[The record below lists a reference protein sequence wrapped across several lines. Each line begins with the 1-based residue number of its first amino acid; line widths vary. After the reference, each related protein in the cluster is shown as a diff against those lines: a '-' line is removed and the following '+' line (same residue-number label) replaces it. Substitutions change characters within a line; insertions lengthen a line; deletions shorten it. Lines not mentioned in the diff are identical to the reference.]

1 MRLGSSANPF
11 GVFLLLSMAGMLFVA
26 ALLVSQLETS
36 MGILIGLGIAVS
48 VLVFFKTEIAIY
60 LLIFSML
67 LSPEFG
73 LGGLATTGGTLGRGV
88 TFRFDDFLLVI
99 IASSWLIKS
108 AIHKE
113 LGIFKKTPL
122 NGAML
127 FYAFA
132 CVLSTL
138 LGIAAGRVELMTGS
152 LFVLKYIQYFVLFFL
167 VINSIEDQKQ
177 LRRYWLAVLV
187 TALMVGA
194 IGLAQIYIPG
204 AGRVTAPFEG
214 DNPEPNTF
222 AGYLAFV
229 ILICIALALTLPN
242 YKRRI
247 SYFLIAAFLFIPF
260 LYTLSRAS
268 YLGFIPGLA
277 VVLLLNRQRIVS
289 YTLVAL
295 FLTALVFP
303 NLFPQAIR
311 DRVAFTFTQAPT
323 VGQVTVLGQR
333 LDTSTSARLRSFQ
346 EAVEAFYQE
355 PLLGYGVTGWN
366 FIDAQYFRT
375 LIETGLLGL
384 MAFFFL
390 LYRLFRLGLDRLRS
404 SGEDPFSRGLA
415 IGFLGGFVCLLFHAI
430 GSNTFIIVRIMQ
442 PFWLVT
448 GLVFMLHLVAAEEL
462 SEEKAEPLA
471 QAV

>member
-1 MRLGSSANPF
+1 MRRETAANPF
-11 GVFLLLSMAGMLFVA
+11 GVFLLLLMGGILCVA
-26 ALLVSQLETS
+26 ALLVSQLETN
-36 MGILIGLGIAVS
+36 MGILIGLGIAIA

-60 LLIFSML
+60 LLICSML

-73 LGGLATTGGTLGRGV
+73 VGGLATTGGTLGRGV

-99 IASSWLIKS
+99 IAFSWLIKS
-108 AIHKE
+108 AVYKE
-113 LGIFKKTPL
+113 LGIFRKTPL

-132 CVLSTL
+132 CFLSTL
-138 LGIAAGRVELMTGS
+138 LGVAAGRVELMTGS
-152 LFVLKYIQYFVLFFL
+152 LFLLKYMQYFVLFFL

-177 LRRYWLAVLV
+177 VRRYWLAVLI
-187 TALMVGA
+187 TALIVGA
-194 IGLAQIYIPG
+194 IGLAQIPG
-204 AGRVTAPFEG
+204 GGRVTAPFEG

-229 ILICIALALTLPN
+229 ILICLALALNLPN
-242 YKRRI
+242 YRTRI
-247 SYFLIAAFLFIPF
+247 SYFLMAVFLFIPF
-260 LYTLSRAS
+260 LFTLSRAS

-277 VVLLLNRQRIVS
+277 VVLLLNHQRVVS
-289 YTLVAL
+289 YTLVAA
-295 FLTALVFP
+295 FLTLLIFP
-303 NLFPQAIR
+303 NIFPQVIR
-311 DRVAFTFTQAPT
+311 DRIAFTFTQEPT
-323 VGQVTVLGQR
+323 AGQVTLFGQR
-333 LDTSTSARLRSFQ
+333 LDTSTSARLRSF
-346 EAVEAFYQE
+346 EDAVEAFYEE
-355 PLLGYGVTGWN
+355 PIVGYGVTGWS

-375 LIETGLLGL
+375 LIETGLVGL
-384 MAFFFL
+384 MALFFL
-390 LYRLFRLGLDRLRS
+390 LYRLFRLGLDRFRY

-448 GLVFMLHLVAAEEL
+448 GLVFMLPLVAAGEL
-462 SEEKAEPLA
+462 AEEKVGPLA

>member
-1 MRLGSSANPF
+1 MRLGTGANPF
-11 GVFLLLSMAGMLFVA
+11 GAFLLLLMGGVLFVS
-26 ALLVSQLETS
+26 ALLVSQLDTS
-36 MGILIGLGIAVS
+36 TGILIGLGIAVS

-73 LGGLATTGGTLGRGV
+73 VGGLATTGGTLGRGV
-88 TFRFDDFLLVI
+88 TFRLDDFLLVI
-99 IASSWLIKS
+99 IAFSWLIKS
-108 AIHKE
+108 ALYKE

-167 VINSIEDQKQ
+167 VINSIEDRKQ
-177 LRRYWLAVLV
+177 LRRYWMAVLV
-187 TALMVGA
+187 TALIVGA
-194 IGLAQIYIPG
+194 IGLAQIPG
-204 AGRVTAPFEG
+204 GGRVTAPFEG
-214 DNPEPNTF
+214 DSPEPNTF
-222 AGYLAFV
+222 AGYLGFV
-229 ILICIALALTLPN
+229 ILICLAMALNLPSF
-242 YKRRI
+242 KR
-247 SYFLIAAFLFIPF
+247 SMYYFFIAAFLFLPF
-260 LYTLSRAS
+260 LFTLSRAS

-277 VVLLLNRQRIVS
+277 VVLLLNHQRVVS
-289 YTLVAL
+289 YTLLAL
-295 FLTALVFP
+295 FLTVLIFP
-303 NLFPQAIR
+303 NVFPQAIR
-311 DRVAFTFTQAPT
+311 DRIAFTFTQAPQA
-323 VGQVTVLGQR
+323 GQVTVLGQR

-346 EAVEAFYQE
+346 EAADAFYQE
-355 PLLGYGVTGWN
+355 PLVGYGVTGWS

-375 LIETGLLGL
+375 LIETGLVGL
-384 MAFFFL
+384 MAFLFL
-390 LYRLFRLGLDRLRS
+390 LYRLFQLGLDRFRS
-404 SGEDPFSRGLA
+404 SGEDPFARGLA

-448 GLVFMLHLVAAEEL
+448 GLVFMLHLVATKEL
-462 SEEKAEPLA
+462 PEVKAEPLA

>member
-1 MRLGSSANPF
+1 
-11 GVFLLLSMAGMLFVA
+11 V
-26 ALLVSQLETS
+26 
-36 MGILIGLGIAVS
+36 
-48 VLVFFKTEIAIY
+48 
-60 LLIFSML
+60 
-67 LSPEFG
+67 
-73 LGGLATTGGTLGRGV
+73 
-88 TFRFDDFLLVI
+88 
-99 IASSWLIKS
+99 
-108 AIHKE
+108 KE

-127 FYAFA
+127 CYAFA
-132 CVLSTL
+132 CLLSTL

-277 VVLLLNRQRIVS
+277 VVLLLNRQRVVS
-289 YTLVAL
+289 YALVAL
-295 FLTALVFP
+295 FLTALAFP

-346 EAVEAFYQE
+346 EAVEAFYEE
-355 PLLGYGVTGWN
+355 PLLGYGVTGWA

-390 LYRLFRLGLDRLRS
+390 LYRLFRLGLDRVRY

-448 GLVFMLHLVAAEEL
+448 GLVFMTRLGVAEKSPEE
-462 SEEKAEPLA
+462 ATGPYPDYA
-471 QAV
+471 

>member
-1 MRLGSSANPF
+1 MRLETSANPF
-11 GVFLLLSMAGMLFVA
+11 GVFLLLSMAGILFMA
-26 ALLVSQLETS
+26 AFLVSQLETS
-36 MGILIGLGIAVS
+36 TGILIGFGIAVS

-60 LLIFSML
+60 LLIGSML

-73 LGGLATTGGTLGRGV
+73 VGGLATTGGTLGRGV

-99 IASSWLIKS
+99 IAFSWLIKS

-127 FYAFA
+127 FYTFA

-138 LGIAAGRVELMTGS
+138 LGIAAGRVEVLTGS

-187 TALMVGA
+187 TALIVGA
-194 IGLAQIYIPG
+194 IGLAQIPG
-204 AGRVTAPFEG
+204 GGRVTAPFEG
-214 DNPEPNTF
+214 GNPEPNTF

-229 ILICIALALTLPN
+229 ILICLALALTLSN
-242 YKRRI
+242 NRRRI
-247 SYFLIAAFLFIPF
+247 SYFLIATFLFIPF
-260 LYTLSRAS
+260 LFTLSRAS

-277 VVLLLNRQRIVS
+277 VVLVLNHQRVVS
-289 YTLVAL
+289 YTLLAF
-295 FLTALVFP
+295 FLTILIVP
-303 NLFPQAIR
+303 NIFPQAIR
-311 DRVAFTFTQAPT
+311 DRIAFTFTQEPT

-346 EAVEAFYQE
+346 EAQEAFYEE
-355 PLLGYGVTGWN
+355 PLFGYGVTGWS

-384 MAFFFL
+384 MAFLLL
-390 LYRLFRLGLDRLRS
+390 LYKLF
-404 SGEDPFSRGLA
+404 
-415 IGFLGGFVCLLFHAI
+415 
-430 GSNTFIIVRIMQ
+430 
-442 PFWLVT
+442 
-448 GLVFMLHLVAAEEL
+448 
-462 SEEKAEPLA
+462 
-471 QAV
+471 

>member
-1 MRLGSSANPF
+1 M
-11 GVFLLLSMAGMLFVA
+11 
-26 ALLVSQLETS
+26 
-36 MGILIGLGIAVS
+36 
-48 VLVFFKTEIAIY
+48 
-60 LLIFSML
+60 
-67 LSPEFG
+67 
-73 LGGLATTGGTLGRGV
+73 GRGV

-99 IASSWLIKS
+99 IAFSWLIKS
-108 AIHKE
+108 AVHKE
-113 LGIFKKTPL
+113 LGIFKKPPL

-138 LGIAAGRVELMTGS
+138 LGIAAGRIELMTGS

-167 VINSIEDQKQ
+167 IINSIEDQKQ

-187 TALMVGA
+187 TALIVGA
-194 IGLAQIYIPG
+194 IGIAQIPG
-204 AGRVTAPFEG
+204 GGRVTAPFEG
-214 DNPEPNTF
+214 DSPEPNTF

-229 ILICIALALTLPN
+229 SLICLALALTLSN
-242 YKRRI
+242 NRRRI
-247 SYFLIAAFLFIPF
+247 SYFLIATFLFIPF
-260 LYTLSRAS
+260 LFTLSRAS

-277 VVLLLNRQRIVS
+277 VVLLLNHQRVVS
-289 YTLVAL
+289 YTLLAF
-295 FLTALVFP
+295 FLTILIFP
-303 NLFPQAIR
+303 NVFPQAIR
-311 DRVAFTFTQAPT
+311 DRVSFTFTQEPT

-346 EAVEAFYQE
+346 EALEAFYEE
-355 PLLGYGVTGWN
+355 PLFGYGVTGWS

-375 LIETGLLGL
+375 LIETGLVGL
-384 MAFFFL
+384 MAFLFL
-390 LYRLFRLGLDRLRS
+390 LYRLFQLGLDRFRS

-448 GLVFMLHLVAAEEL
+448 GLVFMLRLVATEEL
-462 SEEKAEPLA
+462 PEEKAEPLA

>member
-1 MRLGSSANPF
+1 MRLESSANPF
-11 GVFLLLSMAGMLFVA
+11 GAFLLLLMGGVLFVS

-36 MGILIGLGIAVS
+36 TGILIGVGIAVS

-60 LLIFSML
+60 LLIGSML
-67 LSPEFG
+67 LSPELG
-73 LGGLATTGGTLGRGV
+73 VGGLATTGGTLGRGV
-88 TFRFDDFLLVI
+88 TFRLDDFLLVI
-99 IASSWLIKS
+99 IAFSWLIKS

-138 LGIAAGRVELMTGS
+138 LGIAAGRIEVLTGS

-177 LRRYWLAVLV
+177 LRRYWMAVLV
-187 TALMVGA
+187 TALIVGA
-194 IGLAQIYIPG
+194 IGLAQIPG
-204 AGRVTAPFEG
+204 GGRVTAPFEG
-214 DNPEPNTF
+214 DSPEPNTF
-222 AGYLAFV
+222 AGYLGFV
-229 ILICIALALTLPN
+229 ILICLALALTLPN
-242 YKRRI
+242 FKRSI
-247 SYFLIAAFLFIPF
+247 SYFFIAAFLFIPF
-260 LYTLSRAS
+260 LFTLSRAS

-311 DRVAFTFTQAPT
+311 DRVVFTFTQAPT

-346 EAVEAFYQE
+346 EAVEAFYEE
-355 PLLGYGVTGWN
+355 PLLGYGVTGWS

-390 LYRLFRLGLDRLRS
+390 LYRLFRLGLDRFRS

>member
-1 MRLGSSANPF
+1 M
-11 GVFLLLSMAGMLFVA
+11 GM
-26 ALLVSQLETS
+26 
-36 MGILIGLGIAVS
+36 LIGLGIAIA

-73 LGGLATTGGTLGRGV
+73 VGGLATTGGTLGRGV
-88 TFRFDDFLLVI
+88 TFRLDDFLLVI
-99 IASSWLIKS
+99 IAASWLIKS
-108 AIHKE
+108 ALYKE

-127 FYAFA
+127 FYTLA

-138 LGIAAGRVELMTGS
+138 LGIAAGRIELMTGS

-167 VINSIEDQKQ
+167 VINTIQDQKQ
-177 LRRYWLAVLV
+177 VRRYWLAVLV
-187 TALMVGA
+187 TVLIVGA
-194 IGLAQIYIPG
+194 VGLAQIPG
-204 AGRVTAPFEG
+204 GGRVTAPFEG
-214 DNPEPNTF
+214 ANPEPNTF
-222 AGYLAFV
+222 AGYLAFM
-229 ILICIALALTLPN
+229 ILICLALALTLPN
-242 YKRRI
+242 YRRKI

-260 LYTLSRAS
+260 LFTLSRAS

-277 VVLLLNRQRIVS
+277 VVLLLNRQRMVS
-289 YTLVAL
+289 YTLGAV
-295 FLTALVFP
+295 FLTILIFP

-311 DRVAFTFTQAPT
+311 DRIAFTFTQAPT
-323 VGQVTVLGQR
+323 AGQVTVLGQR

-346 EAVEAFYQE
+346 EALEAFYEE
-355 PLLGYGVTGWN
+355 PLLGYGVTGWS

-375 LIETGLLGL
+375 LIETGVVGL
-384 MAFFFL
+384 MAFLFL
-390 LYRLFRLGLDRLRS
+390 LYRLFRLGLDRFRY

-448 GLVFMLHLVAAEEL
+448 GLVFMLHTVAKEL
-462 SEEKAEPLA
+462 PEEKVEPLA

>member
-1 MRLGSSANPF
+1 
-11 GVFLLLSMAGMLFVA
+11 
-26 ALLVSQLETS
+26 
-36 MGILIGLGIAVS
+36 MGILIGLGTAIAI
-48 VLVFFKTEIAIY
+48 LVFFKTEIAIY

-73 LGGLATTGGTLGRGV
+73 VGGLATTGGTLGRGV
-88 TFRFDDFLLVI
+88 TFRLDDFLLVI
-99 IASSWLIKS
+99 VAVSWLIKS
-108 AIHKE
+108 ALYKE

-138 LGIAAGRVELMTGS
+138 LGIAAGRIELMTGS

-177 LRRYWLAVLV
+177 VRRYWLAVV
-187 TALMVGA
+187 ITALIVGA
-194 IGLAQIYIPG
+194 IGLAQIPG
-204 AGRVTAPFEG
+204 GGRVTAPFEG
-214 DNPEPNTF
+214 DQPEPNTF

-229 ILICIALALTLPN
+229 ILICLALALTLPN
-242 YKRRI
+242 YKR
-247 SYFLIAAFLFIPF
+247 SMFYFFIAAFLFIPF
-260 LYTLSRAS
+260 LFTLSRAS
-268 YLGFIPGLA
+268 YLGFVPGLA
-277 VVLLLNRQRIVS
+277 VVLLLNRQRVVS
-289 YTLVAL
+289 YTLLAL
-295 FLTALVFP
+295 FLTVLVFP
-303 NLFPQAIR
+303 NVFPQAIR
-311 DRVAFTFTQAPT
+311 DRIAFTFTQEPT
-323 VGQVTVLGQR
+323 AGQVTVLGQR

-346 EAVEAFYQE
+346 EAADAFYQE
-355 PLLGYGVTGWN
+355 PLVGYGVTGWS

-390 LYRLFRLGLDRLRS
+390 LYRLFRLGLDRFRS

-448 GLVFMLHLVAAEEL
+448 GLVFRLRLVATEEL
-462 SEEKAEPLA
+462 PEEKVEPLA

>member
-1 MRLGSSANPF
+1 L
-11 GVFLLLSMAGMLFVA
+11 FLAMAGILCVA

-36 MGILIGLGIAVS
+36 TGVLIGVGIAVS

-73 LGGLATTGGTLGRGV
+73 VGGLATTGGTLGRGV
-88 TFRFDDFLLVI
+88 TFRLDDFLLVI
-99 IASSWLIKS
+99 IAFSWLIKS
-108 AIHKE
+108 ALYKE

-138 LGIAAGRVELMTGS
+138 LGIAAGRIELMTGS

-167 VINSIEDQKQ
+167 VINSIEDRKQ

-187 TALMVGA
+187 TALIVGA
-194 IGLAQIYIPG
+194 IGLAQIPG
-204 AGRVTAPFEG
+204 GGRVTAPFEG

-222 AGYLAFV
+222 AGYLGFV
-229 ILICIALALTLPN
+229 ILICLALALSLPN
-242 YKRRI
+242 FKRSL
-247 SYFLIAAFLFIPF
+247 SYFFIAAFLFLPF
-260 LYTLSRAS
+260 LFTLSRAS

-277 VVLLLNRQRIVS
+277 VVLILNHQRVVS
-289 YTLVAL
+289 YTLLAL
-295 FLTALVFP
+295 FLTVLIFP
-303 NLFPQAIR
+303 NFFPQAIR
-311 DRVAFTFTQAPT
+311 DRIAFTFTQAPQA
-323 VGQVTVLGQR
+323 GQVTVLGQR

-346 EAVEAFYQE
+346 EAADAFYQE
-355 PLLGYGVTGWN
+355 PLVGYGVTGWT

-375 LIETGLLGL
+375 LIETGLVGL
-384 MAFFFL
+384 MAFLFL
-390 LYRLFRLGLDRLRS
+390 LYRLFQLGLDRFRS
-404 SGEDPFSRGLA
+404 SSEDPFARGLA

-448 GLVFMLHLVAAEEL
+448 GLVFMLRLVATEEL
-462 SEEKAEPLA
+462 PEEKAEPLA

>member
-1 MRLGSSANPF
+1 MRLESSANPF
-11 GVFLLLSMAGMLFVA
+11 GAFLLLLMGGVLFVS

-36 MGILIGLGIAVS
+36 TGILIGVGIAVS

-60 LLIFSML
+60 LLIGSML
-67 LSPEFG
+67 LSPELG
-73 LGGLATTGGTLGRGV
+73 VGGLATTGGTLGRGV
-88 TFRFDDFLLVI
+88 TFRLDDFLLVI
-99 IASSWLIKS
+99 IAFSWLIKS

-138 LGIAAGRVELMTGS
+138 LGIAAGRIEVLTGS

-177 LRRYWLAVLV
+177 PRRYWMAVLV
-187 TALMVGA
+187 TALIVGA
-194 IGLAQIYIPG
+194 IGLAQIPG
-204 AGRVTAPFEG
+204 GGRVTAPFEG
-214 DNPEPNTF
+214 DSPEPNTF
-222 AGYLAFV
+222 AGYLGFV
-229 ILICIALALTLPN
+229 ILICLALALTLPN
-242 YKRRI
+242 FKRSI
-247 SYFLIAAFLFIPF
+247 SYFFIAAFLFIPF
-260 LYTLSRAS
+260 LFTLSRAS

-311 DRVAFTFTQAPT
+311 DRVVFTFTQAPT

-346 EAVEAFYQE
+346 EAVEAFYEE
-355 PLLGYGVTGWN
+355 PLLGYGVTGWS

-390 LYRLFRLGLDRLRS
+390 LYRLFRLGLDRFRS

>member
-1 MRLGSSANPF
+1 
-11 GVFLLLSMAGMLFVA
+11 
-26 ALLVSQLETS
+26 
-36 MGILIGLGIAVS
+36 
-48 VLVFFKTEIAIY
+48 
-60 LLIFSML
+60 
-67 LSPEFG
+67 
-73 LGGLATTGGTLGRGV
+73 LGRGV

-99 IASSWLIKS
+99 IAFSWLIKS
-108 AIHKE
+108 ALYKE

-138 LGIAAGRVELMTGS
+138 LGIAAGRVEVLTGS

-187 TALMVGA
+187 TALIVGA
-194 IGLAQIYIPG
+194 IGLAQIPG
-204 AGRVTAPFEG
+204 GGRVTAPFEG
-214 DNPEPNTF
+214 DSPEPNTF
-222 AGYLAFV
+222 AGYLGFV
-229 ILICIALALTLPN
+229 ILICLALALTLPN
-242 YKRRI
+242 LKRSL
-247 SYFLIAAFLFIPF
+247 SYFFIAAFLFIPF
-260 LYTLSRAS
+260 LFTLSRAS

-277 VVLLLNRQRIVS
+277 VVLLLNHQRVVS
-289 YTLVAL
+289 YTLLAF
-295 FLTALVFP
+295 FLTILIFP
-303 NLFPQAIR
+303 NVFPQAIR
-311 DRVAFTFTQAPT
+311 DRVSFTFTQAPT

-346 EAVEAFYQE
+346 EALEAFYEE
-355 PLLGYGVTGWN
+355 PLFGYGVTGWS

-375 LIETGLLGL
+375 LIETGLVGL
-384 MAFFFL
+384 MAFLFL
-390 LYRLFRLGLDRLRS
+390 LYRLFQLGLDRFRS

-448 GLVFMLHLVAAEEL
+448 GLVFMSRLVATEEL
-462 SEEKAEPLA
+462 PEEKAEPLA

>member
-1 MRLGSSANPF
+1 MRLETSANPF
-11 GVFLLLSMAGMLFVA
+11 GVFLLLSMAGTLFVA

-36 MGILIGLGIAVS
+36 TGILIGLGIAVS

-60 LLIFSML
+60 LLIGSML

-73 LGGLATTGGTLGRGV
+73 VGGLATTGGTLGRGV

-138 LGIAAGRVELMTGS
+138 LGIAAGRIEVMTGS

-177 LRRYWLAVLV
+177 VRRYWLAVLV
-187 TALMVGA
+187 TALIVGA
-194 IGLAQIYIPG
+194 IGLAQIPG
-204 AGRVTAPFEG
+204 GGRVTAPFEG
-214 DNPEPNTF
+214 DSPEPNTF

-229 ILICIALALTLPN
+229 ILICLALALSLSN
-242 YKRRI
+242 NRRRI
-247 SYFLIAAFLFIPF
+247 SYFLIATFLFIPF
-260 LYTLSRAS
+260 LFTLSRAS

-277 VVLLLNRQRIVS
+277 VVLLLNHQRLVS
-289 YTLVAL
+289 YSLLAF
-295 FLTALVFP
+295 FLTILIFP
-303 NLFPQAIR
+303 NVFPQAIR
-311 DRVAFTFTQAPT
+311 DRVSFTFTQAPRA
-323 VGQVTVLGQR
+323 GQVTVLGQR
-333 LDTSTSARLRSFQ
+333 LDTSNSARLRSFQ
-346 EAVEAFYQE
+346 EALEAFYEE
-355 PLLGYGVTGWN
+355 PLVGYGVTGWS

-375 LIETGLLGL
+375 LIETGLVGL
-384 MAFFFL
+384 MAFLFL
-390 LYRLFRLGLDRLRS
+390 LYRLFQLGLDRFRS

-448 GLVFMLHLVAAEEL
+448 GLVFMLHLVATEEL
-462 SEEKAEPLA
+462 PEEKAEPLA

>member
-1 MRLGSSANPF
+1 MGANPF
-11 GVFLLLSMAGMLFVA
+11 GLFLLLLMGGVLCVA
-26 ALLVSQLETS
+26 ALLISQLETS
-36 MGILIGLGIAVS
+36 MGILIGLGTAIAI
-48 VLVFFKTEIAIY
+48 LVFFKTEIAIY

-73 LGGLATTGGTLGRGV
+73 VGGLATTGGTLGRGV
-88 TFRFDDFLLVI
+88 TFRLDDFLLVI
-99 IASSWLIKS
+99 VAVSWLIKS
-108 AIHKE
+108 ALYKE

-138 LGIAAGRVELMTGS
+138 LGIAAGRVEVLTGS

-177 LRRYWLAVLV
+177 VRRYWLAVLV
-187 TALMVGA
+187 TALIVGA
-194 IGLAQIYIPG
+194 IGLAQIPG
-204 AGRVTAPFEG
+204 GGRVTAPFEG
-214 DNPEPNTF
+214 DHPEPNTF

-229 ILICIALALTLPN
+229 ILICLALALTLPN
-242 YKRRI
+242 NRRRI

-260 LYTLSRAS
+260 LFTLSRAS

-277 VVLLLNRQRIVS
+277 VVLLLNRQRVAS
-289 YTLVAL
+289 YTLLAL
-295 FLTALVFP
+295 FLTILVFP
-303 NLFPQAIR
+303 NVFPEAIR

-323 VGQVTVLGQR
+323 AGQVTVLGQR

-346 EAVEAFYQE
+346 EALEAFYQE
-355 PLLGYGVTGWN
+355 PLLGYGVTGWS

-375 LIETGLLGL
+375 LIEIGLVGL
-384 MAFFFL
+384 MAFLFL
-390 LYRLFRLGLDRLRS
+390 LYRLFRLGLDRFRYS
-404 SGEDPFSRGLA
+404 DEDSFSRGLA

-448 GLVFMLHLVAAEEL
+448 GLVFMLHLVVDKEL
-462 SEEKAEPLA
+462 PEEKVESLA

>member
-1 MRLGSSANPF
+1 MRLGTGANPF
-11 GVFLLLSMAGMLFVA
+11 GAFLLLLMGGVLFVS
-26 ALLVSQLETS
+26 ALLVSQLDTS
-36 MGILIGLGIAVS
+36 TGILIGLGIAVS

-73 LGGLATTGGTLGRGV
+73 VGGLATTGGTLGRGV
-88 TFRFDDFLLVI
+88 TFRLDDFLLVI
-99 IASSWLIKS
+99 IAFSWLIKS
-108 AIHKE
+108 ALYKE

-167 VINSIEDQKQ
+167 VINSIEDRKQ
-177 LRRYWLAVLV
+177 LRRYWMAVLV
-187 TALMVGA
+187 TALIVGA
-194 IGLAQIYIPG
+194 IGLAQIPG
-204 AGRVTAPFEG
+204 GGRVTAPFEG

-222 AGYLAFV
+222 AGYLGFV
-229 ILICIALALTLPN
+229 ILICLAMALNLPSF
-242 YKRRI
+242 KR
-247 SYFLIAAFLFIPF
+247 SMYYFFIAAFLFLPF
-260 LYTLSRAS
+260 LFTRSRAS

-277 VVLLLNRQRIVS
+277 VVLLLNHQRVVS
-289 YTLVAL
+289 YTLLAL
-295 FLTALVFP
+295 FLTVLIFP
-303 NLFPQAIR
+303 NVFPQAIR
-311 DRVAFTFTQAPT
+311 DRIAFTFTQAPQA
-323 VGQVTVLGQR
+323 GQVTVLGQR

-346 EAVEAFYQE
+346 EAADAFYQE
-355 PLLGYGVTGWN
+355 PLVGYGVTGWS

-375 LIETGLLGL
+375 LIETGLVGL
-384 MAFFFL
+384 MAFLFL
-390 LYRLFRLGLDRLRS
+390 LYRLFQLGLDRFRS
-404 SGEDPFSRGLA
+404 SSEDPFARGLA

-448 GLVFMLHLVAAEEL
+448 GLVFMLRLVATKEL
-462 SEEKAEPLA
+462 PEEKAEPLA

>member
-1 MRLGSSANPF
+1 MRLETSANPF
-11 GVFLLLSMAGMLFVA
+11 GVFLLLSMAGTLFVA

-36 MGILIGLGIAVS
+36 MGILMGLGIAVS

-60 LLIFSML
+60 LLIGSML
-67 LSPEFG
+67 LSPEIG

-99 IASSWLIKS
+99 IAFSWLIKS
-108 AIHKE
+108 ALYKE

-138 LGIAAGRVELMTGS
+138 LGIAAGRVEVLTGS

-167 VINSIEDQKQ
+167 VINSIEDRKQ

-187 TALMVGA
+187 TALIVGA
-194 IGLAQIYIPG
+194 IGLAQIPG
-204 AGRVTAPFEG
+204 GGRVTAPFEG
-214 DNPEPNTF
+214 DSPEPNTF
-222 AGYLAFV
+222 AGYLGFV
-229 ILICIALALTLPN
+229 ILICLALALNLPN
-242 YKRRI
+242 LKRSL
-247 SYFLIAAFLFIPF
+247 SYFFIAAFLFLPF
-260 LYTLSRAS
+260 LFTLSRAS
-268 YLGFIPGLA
+268 YLGFVPGLA
-277 VVLLLNRQRIVS
+277 VVLLLNRQRVVS
-289 YTLVAL
+289 YTLLAL
-295 FLTALVFP
+295 FLAVLIFP
-303 NLFPQAIR
+303 NVFPQAIR
-311 DRVAFTFTQAPT
+311 DRIAFTFTQAPT

-346 EAVEAFYQE
+346 EAADAFYQE
-355 PLLGYGVTGWN
+355 PIVGYGVTGWR

-375 LIETGLLGL
+375 LIETGLVGL
-384 MAFFFL
+384 MAFLFL
-390 LYRLFRLGLDRLRS
+390 LYKLFRLGLDRFRS

-415 IGFLGGFVCLLFHAI
+415 IGFLGGFVFLLFHAI

-448 GLVFMLHLVAAEEL
+448 GLVFMLRLMATEEL
-462 SEEKAEPLA
+462 PEEKAEPLA

>member
-1 MRLGSSANPF
+1 MRLETSANPF
-11 GVFLLLSMAGMLFVA
+11 GVFLFLAMAGILCVA

-36 MGILIGLGIAVS
+36 TGILIGFGIAVS

-60 LLIFSML
+60 LLIGSML

-88 TFRFDDFLLVI
+88 TFRFDDYLLVI
-99 IASSWLIKS
+99 IAFSWLIKS
-108 AIHKE
+108 ALYKE

-177 LRRYWLAVLV
+177 LRRYWIAVLV
-187 TALMVGA
+187 TALIVGA
-194 IGLAQIYIPG
+194 IGLAQIPG
-204 AGRVTAPFEG
+204 GGRVTAPFEG

-222 AGYLAFV
+222 AGYLGFV
-229 ILICIALALTLPN
+229 ILICLALALTLPN
-242 YKRRI
+242 NRRRI
-247 SYFLIAAFLFIPF
+247 SYFLIATFLFIPF
-260 LYTLSRAS
+260 LFTLSRAS

-277 VVLLLNRQRIVS
+277 VVLLLNHQRVVS
-289 YTLVAL
+289 YALLAL
-295 FLTALVFP
+295 FLTILIFP
-303 NLFPQAIR
+303 NVFPQAIR
-311 DRVAFTFTQAPT
+311 DRVSFTFTQAPT
-323 VGQVTVLGQR
+323 AGQVTVLGQR

-346 EAVEAFYQE
+346 EAIEAFYQE
-355 PLLGYGVTGWN
+355 PLFGYGVTGWA

-375 LIETGLLGL
+375 LIETGLVGL
-384 MAFFFL
+384 TAFLFL
-390 LYRLFRLGLDRLRS
+390 LYRLFQLGLDRFRS

-415 IGFLGGFVCLLFHAI
+415 IGFLAGFVCLLFHAI

-448 GLVFMLHLVAAEEL
+448 GLVFMLHLVATEGL
-462 SEEKAEPLA
+462 PEEKAEPLA